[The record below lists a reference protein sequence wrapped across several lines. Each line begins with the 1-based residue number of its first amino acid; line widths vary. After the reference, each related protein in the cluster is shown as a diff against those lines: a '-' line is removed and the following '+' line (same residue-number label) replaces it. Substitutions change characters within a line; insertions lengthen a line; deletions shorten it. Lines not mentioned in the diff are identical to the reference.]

1 MIKIFSLEIG
11 NGFISLLFTTVQL
24 YIFCNWTQFISC
36 QKFNSCKKTCIIK
49 LQYHFTLHVFSKMY
63 GFYFFCF
70 FFSPTSLD
78 AMVFGYIAPLIKGPL
93 ISCQLVKHINGFSN
107 LCNHTNRILSRFF
120 PPTPEGQS
128 IHVFEAGNVI
138 IFHNE
143 IVNYAENKNVS
154 GQCFIYF
161 CNIQIWKD
169 SVRKRKKRMKQ

>member
-1 MIKIFSLEIG
+1 MVLLAYY
-11 NGFISLLFTTVQL
+11 SLLHNCIYFWYSLVHAKNL
-24 YIFCNWTQFISC
+24 IHA
-36 QKFNSCKKTCIIK
+36 KKPKKNCIIK
-49 LQYHFTLHVFSKMY
+49 LQYHFN
-63 GFYFFCF
+63 YFQRCMFF

-128 IHVFEAGNVI
+128 IH

-143 IVNYAENKNVS
+143 IANYAEKNK
-154 GQCFIYF
+154 CEWPMFHLF
-161 CNIQIWKD
+161 L
-169 SVRKRKKRMKQ
+169 

>member
-1 MIKIFSLEIG
+1 MVLLAYY
-11 NGFISLLFTTVQL
+11 SLLHNCIYFWYSL
-24 YIFCNWTQFISC
+24 IPAKHLIHA
-36 QKFNSCKKTCIIK
+36 KKTCIIK
-49 LQYHFTLHVFSKMY
+49 LQYILIIFKDVW
-63 GFYFFCF
+63 F

-128 IHVFEAGNVI
+128 LHVSEAWNVI

-143 IVNYAENKNVS
+143 IANYAEKNK
-154 GQCFIYF
+154 CEWPMFHLF
-161 CNIQIWKD
+161 L
-169 SVRKRKKRMKQ
+169 

>member
-1 MIKIFSLEIG
+1 MIKIFSSEIG
-11 NGFISLLFTTVQL
+11 NGSINLSFTTAQL
-24 YIFCNWTQFISC
+24 HIFGTQFNSC

-49 LQYHFTLHVFSKMY
+49 LQHHFTLHVFSKMY
-63 GFYFFCF
+63 GFKKRILGF

-93 ISCQLVKHINGFSN
+93 ISCQLVKHINGLSN

-128 IHVFEAGNVI
+128 IHEFETGNAI

-143 IVNYAENKNVS
+143 IANYEEKKNVS
-154 GQCFIYF
+154 G
-161 CNIQIWKD
+161 
-169 SVRKRKKRMKQ
+169 

>member
-1 MIKIFSLEIG
+1 MQKKLALFNYNIILHYMYFQRCMVFIFSG
-11 NGFISLLFTTVQL
+11 
-24 YIFCNWTQFISC
+24 
-36 QKFNSCKKTCIIK
+36 
-49 LQYHFTLHVFSKMY
+49 
-63 GFYFFCF
+63 F

-93 ISCQLVKHINGFSN
+93 ISCQLVKHINGLSN

-143 IVNYAENKNVS
+143 IVNYAESKNVS

>member
-1 MIKIFSLEIG
+1 MVLLAYY
-11 NGFISLLFTTVQL
+11 SLLHNCIYFWYSL
-24 YIFCNWTQFISC
+24 IHAKNLIRA
-36 QKFNSCKKTCIIK
+36 KKTCIIK
-49 LQYHFTLHVFSKMY
+49 LQYHFN
-63 GFYFFCF
+63 YFQRCMFF

-128 IHVFEAGNVI
+128 IHVSEAWNVI

-143 IVNYAENKNVS
+143 IANYAEKNK
-154 GQCFIYF
+154 CEWPMFHLF
-161 CNIQIWKD
+161 L
-169 SVRKRKKRMKQ
+169 

>member
-1 MIKIFSLEIG
+1 MVLLAYY
-11 NGFISLLFTTVQL
+11 SLLHNCIYL
-24 YIFCNWTQFISC
+24 GHSLIPAKNLIHA
-36 QKFNSCKKTCIIK
+36 KKLALLNYNIILHYMYFQRCMVFK
-49 LQYHFTLHVFSKMY
+49 KHFW
-63 GFYFFCF
+63 F